1 MAESNIIIKGTD
13 NLSSTLKKIQA
24 NQTEYRKNVESLDG
38 EIQRLT
44 KNYGLLEAELT
55 QAKKGLAEAKKAFS
69 QTEEGAE
76 NYSDALEEVV
86 KRQSAIKTTQ
96 RNMQE
101 VSKALRTAERDMR
114 SLTSTAQKMDNQLAS
129 TGAGGASGMGGLA
142 GAVKSLAAAGLGN
155 MLGGSIAGLAGSLVT
170 SAFGSTTGGIVSSV
184 AGNAV
189 TGAAMGSI
197 LGPVGAAVGGL
208 VGAISG
214 AIEGITQAQEK
225 VDSAYR
231 TYVENSYNN
240 ATEQLQSAASSGST
254 TAASR
259 EMYAISFRQMMG
271 EEAGQEFFD
280 GLRKYAETT
289 PFEFDPLV
297 SVAQALTPGFGDDP
311 VRMMS
316 ALEGLG
322 DAASALG
329 KSESDMAEMARA
341 LARMETTDKTTLEYL
356 NLLTERGV
364 NAIDYLAEALGGEN
378 GPLSTAQ
385 VYDMISKGEIAG
397 TQAVEIITQGMQED
411 YGGATAAASNTYTGK
426 TSNLEDAWANI
437 YNAAGEGYN
446 ETRMAGIDEEL
457 AWLEENGE
465 RLQEAYRQ
473 YGEYQAELDNA
484 EGKAK
489 LQAYEEALDTLDR
502 QNQMVNA
509 YADAFGA
516 NNRLLEGMDTLAAGV
531 GENFGLTD
539 DDVAT
544 MMEGFQQSVSGAS
557 VYGLLGEAIMEGD
570 AAFYSSDVYTEFV
583 DENVDMINAIQGD
596 PSVAQAAMNSG
607 YYIAEEL
614 TKGIAQG
621 LAKSLPSVIAGNVGA
636 AGETYLSPTNPYV
649 KAEDTLFG
657 KGYAVG
663 LPYVPYDDFPAL
675 LHEGERV
682 LTRGEAAAYDAGGG
696 GIQIVVN
703 GLSVREEADVSRIAQ
718 ELARQL
724 ALTARSYTG

>member
-129 TGAGGASGMGGLA
+129 TGTSGASGMGGLA

-197 LGPVGAAVGGL
+197 LGPAGAAVGGL

-214 AIEGITQAQEK
+214 AISGLTQAQEK
-225 VDSAYR
+225 ADEVYR
-231 TYVENSYNN
+231 TYMQNIYTTAEE
-240 ATEQLQSAASSGST
+240 TLQTWTSEGSGV
-254 TAASR
+254 AASR
-259 EMYAISFRQMMG
+259 EQYQISFRSLFG
-271 EEAGQEFFD
+271 ENSGEYIFEAIKE
-280 GLRKYAETT
+280 YAETT

-297 SVAQALTPGFGDDP
+297 NVAQQLAVGFGDDP
-311 VRMMS
+311 ERLLGIV
-316 ALEGLG
+316 ETLG

-329 KSESDMAEMARA
+329 RSESDMAEMATA
-341 LARMETTDKTTLEYL
+341 LSRLENYENVTREDL
-356 NLLTERGV
+356 EILTNRGI
-364 NAIDYLAEALGGEN
+364 NAYQYIADALGVET
-378 GPLSTAQ
+378 SQ
-385 VYDMISKGEIAG
+385 VYSMITNREISGEEGVRYIL
-397 TQAVEIITQGMQED
+397 QGIEND
-411 YGGATAAASNTYTGK
+411 YEGATGLQSQTFTGM
-426 TSNLEDAWANI
+426 TANLEDNWTNLE
-437 YNAAGEGYN
+437 NAFGEGYN
-446 ETRMAGIDEEL
+446 AKRAEGIEYEND
-457 AWLEENGE
+457 WFEENGE
-465 RLQEAYRQ
+465 RLQEEARKAGELMAEMDNEQQEQRLLAFEDMFDRIDRENEMLNNYADVFAERNLLLGDMQ
-473 YGEYQAELDNA
+473 DDLLTQIGETMGLDAQQLAEIKNGGLTREVSNLNVYGELM
-484 EGKAK
+484 
-489 LQAYEEALDTLDR
+489 EALML
-502 QNQMVNA
+502 
-509 YADAFGA
+509 
-516 NNRLLEGMDTLAAGV
+516 
-531 GENFGLTD
+531 
-539 DDVAT
+539 
-544 MMEGFQQSVSGAS
+544 
-557 VYGLLGEAIMEGD
+557 GD
-570 AAFYSSDVYTEFV
+570 AGYNSSEVYSAYTNEV
-583 DENVDMINAIQGD
+583 VNVID
-596 PSVAQAAMNSG
+596 SVQSAPGIKTAAYNSG

-614 TKGIAQG
+614 TEGIAAG
-621 LAKSLPSVIAGNVGA
+621 LGDKLTSTISREIRNSAINTTGASPADLMSGQNAPSV
-636 AGETYLSPTNPYV
+636 
-649 KAEDTLFG
+649 

-682 LTRGEAAAYDAGGG
+682 LTRSEAAAYDAGGG

-718 ELARQL
+718 ELARQI

>member
-155 MLGGSIAGLAGSLVT
+155 MLGGSVAGLAGSLVT

-225 VDSAYR
+225 VDTAYR
-231 TYVENSYNN
+231 TYVENSYTG
-240 ATEQLQSAASSGST
+240 ATEQMQSSVSTGSA

-259 EMYAISFRQMMG
+259 EMYGISFRQMMG
-271 EEAGQEFFD
+271 EEAGQEFFE
-280 GLRKYAETT
+280 GLREYAEET

-311 VRMMS
+311 ARMMS

-385 VYDMISKGEIAG
+385 VYDMISKGEIG
-397 TQAVEIITQGMQED
+397 GKQAVEIIVQGMNED
-411 YGGATAAASNTYTGK
+411 YEGATAAASETYTGVQS
-426 TSNLEDAWANI
+426 TLNDRWANI
-437 YNAAGEGYN
+437 YNASGEGYN
-446 ETRMAGIDEEL
+446 AINKETMAAEE
-457 AWLEENGE
+457 AWLEENGDTLSE
-465 RLQEAYRQ
+465 MYYKLGEQMAKMDKAKSEAKLEAYDEAIAQ
-473 YGEYQAELDNA
+473 YQEMSEGLGSASTKIGMVLSAQAGLLNVIEGYGELTPAAMADLMPNEL
-484 EGKAK
+484 GK
-489 LQAYEEALDTLDR
+489 
-502 QNQMVNA
+502 
-509 YADAFGA
+509 
-516 NNRLLEGMDTLAAGV
+516 
-531 GENFGLTD
+531 GLSTEL
-539 DDVAT
+539 T
-544 MMEGFQQSVSGAS
+544 
-557 VYGLLGEAIMEGD
+557 YGILGEAIMTGD

-583 DENVDMINAIQGD
+583 GENVDMINAIQGD

-607 YYIAEEL
+607 YYISEEL
-614 TKGIAQG
+614 TKGVGAYLPG
-621 LAKSLPSVIAGNVGA
+621 LLAGEVSGALNEMVGVAPSANMSGQNAPSV
-636 AGETYLSPTNPYV
+636 
-649 KAEDTLFG
+649 

-682 LTRGEAAAYDAGGG
+682 LTRSEAAAYDAGGG